1 MFCDYCGIDVG
12 GQKPVGIRRVQAI
25 GAEPSVTAGTKKMTA
40 PSKSIVALV
49 DDDRSIVKSLSRMLR
64 SVGYE
69 VGAFG
74 SARELLDSLETFKPQ
89 CLVLDVHMPE
99 MGGLELH
106 SRLRAQG
113 NQIPIIFM
121 TAQDSLQTRRVSEQS
136 GNMGLLLKPFEIP
149 SLLAAL
155 ERAIGPSAANPA
167 EQ

>member
-1 MFCDYCGIDVG
+1 
-12 GQKPVGIRRVQAI
+12 
-25 GAEPSVTAGTKKMTA
+25 
-40 PSKSIVALV
+40 
-49 DDDRSIVKSLSRMLR
+49 MLR

>member
-1 MFCDYCGIDVG
+1 
-12 GQKPVGIRRVQAI
+12 
-25 GAEPSVTAGTKKMTA
+25 
-40 PSKSIVALV
+40 
-49 DDDRSIVKSLSRMLR
+49 
-64 SVGYE
+64 
-69 VGAFG
+69 
-74 SARELLDSLETFKPQ
+74 
-89 CLVLDVHMPE
+89 MPE